1 MLWII
6 GLSGAGKTTLA
17 NLIREQLSAL
27 GKSTLILDG
36 DEVRKLFGDDA
47 GHSLEGRRLSAER
60 LLRLCK
66 FIDSQG
72 FSAICPVISIF
83 PDLREKARE
92 ELSNYYEV
100 YVRAE
105 MSELEARDSKGLYS
119 KFNKGEIVDVVG
131 KDIPFPEP
139 KHADH
144 TVENLG
150 SINGL
155 EVYAKELAK
164 KLGDLC

>member
-17 NLIREQLSAL
+17 HLIRDELFGL
-27 GKSTLILDG
+27 DKPTLILDG

-83 PDLREKARE
+83 PDLRERARE
-92 ELSNYYEV
+92 ELRNYAEI
-100 YVRAE
+100 YVRVE
-105 MSELEARDSKGLYS
+105 MAELEARDSKGLYS
-119 KFNKGEIVDVVG
+119 KFDKGEIVDVVG

-144 TVENLG
+144 IIENLG
-150 SINGL
+150 SVSDL

-164 KLGDLC
+164 KWGAFF